1 MLNRLKTL
9 VSHEGFRAHPFSM
22 CLRCLVW
29 AFYVAI
35 GRAPAFR
42 LSSHGA
48 RIQVPATLRYTSVAG
63 YVLRDWCEPELR
75 HLEMFVR
82 PGHTFIDIGA
92 NIGLYTLKAASLT
105 GAAGRV
111 IAVEPGQEASQ
122 QLRDNLAL
130 NDFPHVTVA
139 QLALSD
145 HAGEA
150 TLHHIPLGDDP
161 QAYSLLPDGST
172 ETGETVTIDTLD
184 ALVARLGIDTLDVIK
199 MDVEGAEPL
208 VIAGGRATLQRFHPI
223 VIFEVNTRLLAE
235 AAGQRNAAWQALRDL
250 GYQFFRL
257 AGGRLEPADGVGEAF
272 GNLVAIYPS
281 GAADGPATGPEPA
294 REGR

>member
-9 VSHEGFRAHPFSM
+9 ISHQGFQAHPFTM
-22 CLRCLVW
+22 GLRCLVW
-29 AFYVAI
+29 AFYVAV

-48 RIQVPATLRYTSVAG
+48 RIQVPATLRYTSVAS
-63 YVLRDWCEPELR
+63 YVLRDWCEPEL
-75 HLEMFVR
+75 HYLEMFVR
-82 PGHTFIDIGA
+82 PGQTVIDVGA

-105 GAAGRV
+105 GVTGRV
-111 IAVEPGQEASQ
+111 IAVEPGEEASR
-122 QLRDNLAL
+122 QLRSNLAL
-130 NDFPHVTVA
+130 NDYPQVTVA

-161 QAYSLLPDGST
+161 QAYSLLPDGSA
-172 ETGETVTIDTLD
+172 ETGEPVRIDTLD
-184 ALVARLGIDTLDVIK
+184 ALVGRLGLDALHVIK

-208 VIAGGRATLQRFHPI
+208 VIAGGQETLQRFHPI

-235 AAGQRNAAWQALRDL
+235 AAGDRTAAWQALNTL
-250 GYQFFRL
+250 GYRFFRL
-257 AGGRLEPADGVGEAF
+257 EGGQLEPADGVGEAF
-272 GNLVAIYPS
+272 GNLVAIHPS
-281 GAADGPATGPEPA
+281 GAADGPAQA
-294 REGR
+294 RNGR